1 METTWLNLNV
11 TPPNFFLV
19 GFSCGS
25 AVKNPLAIV
34 GDASL
39 IPGWENTIPHAEMQI
54 SLSATTAEPTCCGAR
69 RPQGRSRVSQIRP
82 DTAK

>member
-1 METTWLNLNV
+1 MIGGV
-11 TPPNFFLV
+11 TRSDKTLFWDFPSGPLVNRPP
-19 GFSCGS
+19 S
-25 AVKNPLAIV
+25 IV

-39 IPGWENTIPHAEMQI
+39 IPGWENMIPHAEMQI